1 MTPREPP
8 GGVPRHIVRT
18 AAFLLF
24 LALGTAEASPWK
36 RDEQVLLLPQPAHLL
51 PDGTVSLSIQ
61 AWVYEF
67 EPRRGSVRLFAR
79 YLGLDLD
86 AMPADRRALFEART
100 QLFRVDSER
109 GKDLHIRVGRDQVV
123 SLPRTRPDGR
133 AGLDTVVPAGV
144 AGPDG
149 RIALEVVMP
158 AGDHRRFT
166 TRAWLL
172 PPTGLSVISDIDD
185 TLRHSQVQDR
195 RELLLNTFARPF
207 AAIPGMAARFRA
219 LAAIPGTHFHYVSA
233 SPLQLYLAL
242 EAFLVEAGFPE
253 GSLHLRETTSWRSL
267 LSAGSGSRGHKRA
280 AISRLLRDSP
290 DRRFLLVGDSGEQDP
305 EIYAEVARAHPGRI
319 VGIAIRD
326 LGGATVDAPRY
337 RQLQAGL
344 PAGLLSVFTDGRDWD
359 PGPALDRGGPQ
370 G

>member
-1 MTPREPP
+1 
-8 GGVPRHIVRT
+8 
-18 AAFLLF
+18 
-24 LALGTAEASPWK
+24 
-36 RDEQVLLLPQPAHLL
+36 
-51 PDGTVSLSIQ
+51 
-61 AWVYEF
+61 VYEF

-133 AGLDTVVPAGV
+133 AGLDTVVPVGV
-144 AGPDG
+144 VGPDG

-233 SPLQLYLAL
+233 SPLQLYPAL